1 MEDRS
6 RDYSDIIDLPHHVSN
21 RHPRMSRADRA
32 AQFGS
37 FDPLKD
43 YKSVLAEERRVT
55 EERPELSDEDQEK
68 LNQTVRKL
76 ADLTCGRGD
85 VSQKPAGEFS
95 GPSAHPKISLTCF
108 VPDSRKSGGSIE
120 ETSGHVR
127 TVNEELRY
135 LVFEDGRKFSY
146 RDILAIGIEGENPD

>member
-68 LNQTVRKL
+68 LNQTVRK
-76 ADLTCGRGD
+76 LTCGRGD

-146 RDILAIGIEGENPD
+146 RDILAIGIEGEDPD